1 LSTNPDSNPC
11 IKLSVKIQKWI
22 YMKYDIPR
30 TPSYLDSALNF
41 HWYGFVLTGVTLGAL
56 RWNTAATIELESWVA
71 AVTDADALSVLGVG
85 SDASAADMDADG
97 LGEDIAFD
105 ALAGT
110 RNAARDDDHAA
121 ATLEATASALMD
133 EAEELAAPYRPGMDD
148 EAMGILVI
156 VRKPDIA
163 DALDADEAGRLPS
176 PTSCT
181 SSPPAL
187 WLDDAAE
194 LESVGSPADAAAI
207 DPDAETM
214 ELCDAPLDVA
224 ALSLTAAAEAAL
236 PAGMNT
242 SVTFWVLR

>member
-1 LSTNPDSNPC
+1 
-11 IKLSVKIQKWI
+11 
-22 YMKYDIPR
+22 MKYDIPR

-56 RWNTAATIELESWVA
+56 RWNTAATIELESCVSLLDGCAMA
-71 AVTDADALSVLGVG
+71 AVTDADALSELGVG
-85 SDASAADMDADG
+85 SDASATDMDADG
-97 LGEDIAFD
+97 LDEDIAFD

-133 EAEELAAPYRPGMDD
+133 EADELAAPYRPGMDD